1 MKDKTHRIL
10 SSVMIIDVDTQKE
23 QEVRNLV
30 STFLVDNVVTNPKY
44 DNVNTSLFIKDL
56 SLKHWKPKA
65 HFTKIFNNEI
75 EHAKELYGLTRTEV
89 LFLYSLSPY
98 LLWENNLLVDEE
110 DDPLNQKRLA
120 ELLGIERKTVQR
132 NMKALEDKK
141 CIFSIPYERD
151 VFYLVNPH
159 LMYAGQQINL
169 VIPSLFTAFGYES
182 KESIRSNR
190 NKVAKS
196 NQIKA

>member
-1 MKDKTHRIL
+1 MNDKAHRIL
-10 SSVMIIDVDTQKE
+10 SSVMIIDADTNKE

-30 STFLVDNVVTNPKY
+30 SGFLVDNIISNTKFE
-44 DNVNTSLFIKDL
+44 NVNTSLFVKDT

-75 EHAKELYGLTRTEV
+75 EYAKELYGLTRTEV

-132 NMKALEDKK
+132 NMKTLEEKK
-141 CIFSIPYERD
+141 CIYSIPYERD
-151 VFYLVNPH
+151 VFYLVNPS
-159 LMYAGQQINL
+159 LMYAGQQINMI
-169 VIPSLFTAFGYES
+169 IPSLFRASGYEPS
-182 KESIRSNR
+182 ESIRSNR
-190 NKVAKS
+190 DKATKN